1 MAKALPKDVMAR
13 IQRAVFQK
21 ADEYGYASR
30 GRIENGRFMDD
41 LVDDPEIGGVIK
53 EYVQGGKVRT
63 YIKDGILNA
72 YTKQKTK
79 QVLGSYVPV
88 QIICHTFGVEQ
99 AFILKQGDIVV
110 CRASN
115 DCIFIIGKGTVLK
128 WETALRKALEYI
140 ARTPGVRADDRYPFI
155 CLQLAV
161 INDDI
166 TEGDKAQ
173 ITSALAAVGVRVF
186 FCSA

>member
-1 MAKALPKDVMAR
+1 MAKALPKDVAAR
-13 IQRAVFQK
+13 IQQSVFKK
-21 ADEYGYASR
+21 ADEHGYSSR
-30 GRIENGRFMDD
+30 GRVENGRFMDD

-53 EYVQGGKVRT
+53 EYVQSGKVRT

-79 QVLGSYVPV
+79 QILHSYDPKE
-88 QIICHTFGVEQ
+88 IICHTFCVEQ
-99 AFILKQGDIVV
+99 AFILEQGEIVV

-115 DCIFIIGKGTVLK
+115 DSIYMVGRGTVLK

-140 ARTPGVRADDRYPFI
+140 ARTPGVRADGKYPSI

-161 INDDI
+161 INNDI
-166 TEGDKAQ
+166 TEGDKTQ
-173 ITSALAAVGVRVF
+173 ITNALASVGVKVF
-186 FCSA
+186 FCST

>member
-1 MAKALPKDVMAR
+1 MAKALPKDVAAR
-13 IQRAVFQK
+13 IQQSVFK
-21 ADEYGYASR
+21 RADEHGYASR
-30 GRIENGRFMDD
+30 GRVENGRFMDD

-63 YIKDGILNA
+63 YIKDGVLNA

-79 QVLGSYVPV
+79 QILCSHDPI
-88 QIICHTFGVEQ
+88 QIICHTFDVEE
-99 AFILKQGDIVV
+99 AFILKQGDIAV
-110 CRASN
+110 CRSPN
-115 DCIFIIGKGTVLK
+115 ERIFVIGRGTVLK

-140 ARTPGVRADDRYPFI
+140 ARTPGVRAEGRYPSI

-166 TEGDKAQ
+166 TEGDKTQ
-173 ITSALAAVGVRVF
+173 ITNALSAVGVEVY